1 MKYIRFASGISTLSS
16 LNRIS
21 VGSVFARLICRAIIL
36 MALSAWFLSTNVHS
50 QAQKQEA
57 RQEEKQ
63 EVKAELPKVLAV
75 EFYADWCAA
84 CKVLMPK
91 IAEAK
96 SDLQGKSLLFVRFDM
111 TNDFTKEQALYLA
124 GFAGL
129 QDVYRKGGGKTGM
142 VALVDA
148 KTKNVLGV
156 IGQKKTPEEI
166 KVMFGDAISK
176 SSAN

>member
-1 MKYIRFASGISTLSS
+1 
-16 LNRIS
+16 
-21 VGSVFARLICRAIIL
+21 
-36 MALSAWFLSTNVHS
+36 MALPVWFLSTDVKS
-50 QAQKQEA
+50 QDQKTAQEQ
-57 RQEEKQ
+57 KQ

-111 TNDFTKEQALYLA
+111 TDDFTKAQASYMA

-129 QDVYRKGGGKTGM
+129 QEVYRKGGGKTGM

-148 KTKNVLGV
+148 NNKNVLGV
-156 IGQKKTPEEI
+156 IGQKKSPEEI
-166 KVMFGDAISK
+166 KVMFIEAISK
-176 SSAN
+176 ASSN